1 MTLPRKR
8 AKNLRG
14 ERATRSFSSRENH
27 MFHMPST
34 GSFIA
39 HRIKRPFIRF
49 MEIEAS
55 SALVLLGMTLTALIW
70 ANSPIGH
77 TYGLIWNTPIAFSVG
92 EEFHLSL
99 TLGQWVNDGLMAIF
113 FFVVGMEI
121 KRELV
126 LGQLSSRQK
135 AMLPVAGALGGMVVP
150 AGIYLAFHL
159 GQPTESGWGVPMA
172 TDIAFAVAALS
183 LLGSRVPPGLRV
195 FLLALAIADDLG
207 AVAVIALFYTA
218 ELHLGSLG
226 WAAVGCIVCFGLN
239 KAGFRSFALYVLVG
253 AFIWFE
259 THHSGIHATVAGV
272 LLGFLTPT
280 ASDGDDDKETLADV
294 SRKAAEDLRHS
305 LRRRDDP
312 DPGGHHRNEAI
323 RTLEVVGRLSLS
335 PLDFLMHRLE
345 RWVAFGI
352 MPVFALANAGVVF
365 EAGMLDNAES
375 TNVAIAV
382 FLGLVVGKPLGISV
396 FSYLA
401 VRLGFASLPAG
412 VNWSSLFAT
421 GMLAGIGFTVA
432 LFITV
437 LAFNE
442 PAHIA
447 GSKIGILVGS
457 LAATVIGLSILR
469 RALPA
474 KGY

>member
-1 MTLPRKR
+1 
-8 AKNLRG
+8 
-14 ERATRSFSSRENH
+14 
-27 MFHMPST
+27 
-34 GSFIA
+34 
-39 HRIKRPFIRF
+39 

-55 SALVLLGMTLTALIW
+55 SALVLLGMTFAALIW
-70 ANSPIGH
+70 ANSPVGSS
-77 TYGLIWNTPIAFSVG
+77 YSLFWNTSVSFAVG
-92 EEFHLSL
+92 EEFRLSL
-99 TLGQWVNDGLMAIF
+99 TLTEWVNDGLMAIF

-135 AMLPVAGALGGMVVP
+135 AMLPIAGALGGMIVP
-150 AGIYLAFHL
+150 AGIYLIFHQ

-172 TDIAFAVAALS
+172 TDIAFALAALS
-183 LLGSRVPPGLRV
+183 LLGSRVPSGLRV

-207 AVAVIALFYTA
+207 AVTVIALFYTA
-218 ELHLGSLG
+218 ELHLASLG
-226 WAAVGCIVCFGLN
+226 WALSGCALCFALN
-239 KAGFRSFALYVLVG
+239 KAGFRSFALYALVG
-253 AFIWFE
+253 AFIWLE

-280 ASDGDDDKETLADV
+280 ASDSDDDKETLADI
-294 SRKAAEDLRHS
+294 SRKAAEDLRNF
-305 LRRRDDP
+305 LTRRDDP
-312 DPGGHHRNEAI
+312 DPGGHHRNRAI
-323 RTLEVVGRLSLS
+323 RTLEVVGRRSLS

-352 MPVFALANAGVVF
+352 MPVFALANAGVIF
-365 EAGMLDNAES
+365 EADVLDNSES
-375 TNVAIAV
+375 MNVAIAV
-382 FLGLVVGKPLGISV
+382 FLGLVVGKPLGITI

-401 VRLGFASLPAG
+401 VRLGFARLPEG
-412 VNWSSLFAT
+412 VNWSTLCAT

-447 GSKIGILVGS
+447 GSKIGILAGS
-457 LAATVIGLSILR
+457 VVATVVGLTLLGR
-469 RALPA
+469 TLPDR
-474 KGY
+474 GR